1 MQGLDAELN
10 EAKNHRLDGEG
21 ISQSDNKEKS
31 IEGEIDDKSMQSDTE
46 EDIIRRVIEENE
58 KLMLNPPTV
67 QKLID

>member
-1 MQGLDAELN
+1 LKGLDAELN
-10 EAKNHRLDGEG
+10 EAKNLRLDGEG

-31 IEGEIDDKSMQSDTE
+31 IEGEIDDKSIQSDTE

-67 QKLID
+67 